1 MLITNIKPYFSTAV
15 LLIAMTGC
23 SGGTNTNDSARRD
36 SPVTME
42 IHEIQGSGAR
52 SPFDNSVVIV
62 TGVVSG
68 DFQNNDTDTTG
79 NLGGFFIQ
87 SSNPDSDPT
96 TSEGIFVYDGDS
108 PAIDVS
114 VGDEV
119 MVEGAVNEHFG
130 ETQLSAATV
139 TITGRGD
146 VQAVDLSLPAD
157 LEHFEGM
164 LLRLPQSLTVTDL
177 YELERFGTLKLYAGD
192 RPFSYTNQNVPDV
205 SGYAAHRADLA
216 AHSILL
222 DDGRVE
228 QNVMPIRF
236 LNASAEAN
244 YSIRSGDSV
253 TGLTGNLRFSRGS
266 GSSGTEGYRLM
277 PADDPQFETGMPRT
291 SAPAAAGSLRVV
303 AFNALNFFSTIDTDQ
318 DNCGPR
324 AASGCRGAD
333 SAAELE
339 RQLSKLVTTLHMLD
353 AEIIGLMEIENNGG
367 IALQM
372 IVDRLNAVSADNYDW
387 VDTGLVGDDVIT
399 TAFIYKPTRVSLRG
413 DAKLLDSRIDMRF
426 NELKNRPALAQA
438 FSQNSNGAV
447 LSVVVN
453 HLKSKGSDCDDVG
466 DPNRRD
472 GQGDCNATRSE
483 AATALADWIATDP
496 TGSGDPDYLVIG
508 DLNAFVFEDPLTA
521 LKSAGFT
528 NLLEAAVGGNTWTSV
543 FAGESG
549 ALDHALANAS
559 LLPQVVAATDWHIN
573 ADEPKALDYNLEYGR
588 DPSLFNASSPARS
601 SDHDPIIVDLD
612 LTP

>member
-1 MLITNIKPYFSTAV
+1 MPVDVGTHFFTRLLITNFNPYFYTTI
-15 LLIAMTGC
+15 LLFALAGC
-23 SGGTNTNDSARRD
+23 SSGSDTNGPALGN
-36 SPVTME
+36 SPVAME

-52 SPFDNSVVIV
+52 SPFDNSTVIV

-68 DFQNNDTDTTG
+68 DFQNNDSDMTG

-87 SSNPDSDPT
+87 SRNPDSDPT
-96 TSEGIFVYDGDS
+96 TSEGIFVFDGNR
-108 PAIDVS
+108 PAVDVS
-114 VGDEV
+114 VGDQV
-119 MVEGAVNEHFG
+119 MVDGAVNEHFG
-130 ETQLSAATV
+130 ETQISASTV
-139 TITGRGD
+139 TITGRGN
-146 VQAVDLSLPAD
+146 VQAVDVSLPAEF
-157 LEHFEGM
+157 EHYEGM
-164 LLRLPQSLTVTDL
+164 LIRLSQKLTVTDL

-192 RPFSYTNQNVPDV
+192 RPFTYTNQHSPNVAGNA
-205 SGYAAHRADLA
+205 SHRSDFA

-236 LNASAEAN
+236 LTASADTD
-244 YSIRSGDSV
+244 YSMRSGDSV

-266 GSSGTEGYRLM
+266 GSSGTEGFRLM
-277 PADDPQFETGMPRT
+277 PTVDPQFETGIPRPT
-291 SAPAAAGSLRVV
+291 APAAAGSLRVV

-353 AEIIGLMEIENNGG
+353 ADIIGLMEIENNGG

-372 IVDRLNAVSADNYDW
+372 IIDRLNAVSRDSYDW
-387 VDTGLVGDDVIT
+387 VDTGLIGSDVIT
-399 TAFIYKPTRVSLRG
+399 TAFIYKPAQASLKG

-466 DPNRRD
+466 DPDRND
-472 GQGDCNATRSE
+472 GQGDCNVTRTE
-483 AATALADWIATDP
+483 AAAALADWIATDP
-496 TGSGDPDYLVIG
+496 TGSGDADYLVVG

-521 LKSAGFT
+521 LKNAGFT
-528 NLLEAAVGGNTWTSV
+528 NLLEAAVGGKTWTSV

-549 ALDHALANAS
+549 ALDHALANTA
-559 LLPQVVAATDWHIN
+559 LLPQVVAAIDWHI
-573 ADEPKALDYNLEYGR
+573 
-588 DPSLFNASSPARS
+588 
-601 SDHDPIIVDLD
+601 
-612 LTP
+612 

>member
-1 MLITNIKPYFSTAV
+1 MA
-15 LLIAMTGC
+15 GC
-23 SGGTNTNDSARRD
+23 SSRSDTNSPELGSA
-36 SPVTME
+36 PVAVE
-42 IHEIQGSGAR
+42 IHEIQGSGTD
-52 SPFDNSVVIV
+52 SPYDNSVVTVSGIV
-62 TGVVSG
+62 TG
-68 DFQNNDTDTTG
+68 DFQDNDALPTD
-79 NLGGFFIQ
+79 NLGGFFLQ
-87 SSNPDSDPT
+87 SQNPDSDPT
-96 TSEGIFVYDGDS
+96 SSEGIFVFDGGS
-108 PAIDVS
+108 PAVDVS

-119 MVEGAVNEHFG
+119 RVEGSVNEHFG
-130 ETQLSAATV
+130 ETQISAAAV
-139 TITGRGD
+139 TITGRGN
-146 VQAVDLSLPAD
+146 VQAVDLNLPAN

-192 RPFSYTNQNVPDV
+192 RPFSYTNQNAPDV
-205 SGYAAHRADLA
+205 AGYAAHRADLA
-216 AHSILL
+216 ALSILL

-228 QNVMPIRF
+228 QNVTPIRF
-236 LNASAEAN
+236 LNASAEAD

-266 GSSGTEGYRLM
+266 GSSGTEGYRLI
-277 PADDPQFETGMPRT
+277 PTDDPQFETGTPRT
-291 SAPAAAGSLRVV
+291 SAPAAAGSLRVA
-303 AFNALNFFSTIDTDQ
+303 AFNTLNFFSTIDTDQ
-318 DNCGPR
+318 DDCGPR
-324 AASGCRGAD
+324 ADRGCRGAD

-339 RQLSKLVTTLHMLD
+339 RQLSKLTTTLHMLD
-353 AEIIGLMEIENNGG
+353 ADVIGLMEIENNGG

-372 IVDRLNAVSADNYDW
+372 IVDRLNAVSTDNYDW
-387 VDTGLVGDDVIT
+387 VDTGLIGDDVIA
-399 TAFIYKPTRVSLRG
+399 TAFIYKPTRVSLKG
-413 DAKLLDSRIDMRF
+413 DAELLDSRIDMRF

-472 GQGDCNATRSE
+472 GQGDCNATRTE

-496 TGSGDPDYLVIG
+496 TDSGDPDYLVIG
-508 DLNAFVFEDPLTA
+508 DLNAFVFEDPLTT
-521 LKSAGFT
+521 LKNAGFT
-528 NLLEAAVGGNTWTSV
+528 NLLEATVGGNTWTSV

-549 ALDHALANAS
+549 ALDHALANTA
-559 LLPQVVAATDWHIN
+559 LLPQVVAAIDWHIN
-573 ADEPKALDYNLEYGR
+573 ADEPKALDYNLDYGR

-612 LTP
+612 PIP